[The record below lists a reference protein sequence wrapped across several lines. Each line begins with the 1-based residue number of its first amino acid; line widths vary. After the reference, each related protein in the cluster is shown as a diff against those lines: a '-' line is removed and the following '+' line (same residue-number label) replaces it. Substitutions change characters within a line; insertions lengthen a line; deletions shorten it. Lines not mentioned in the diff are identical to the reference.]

1 MEAFAKETI
10 GNSPASIKT
19 ILNEA
24 AIIAARRNNGII
36 NREIL
41 DEAWMKQLMEGHL
54 KKNADKDNIELVAWH
69 EAGHALAGLLM
80 RQDLTKASIIPSTSG
95 AGGATFITPKKLG
108 LFTVDD
114 LREQVI
120 MLYAG
125 RNAERLFAAENNM
138 TENGVTTGASND
150 IEKATGIIKKMITE
164 YGMSKKF
171 GLLNLEE
178 LDVKPDVI
186 TEEAVKLAEELN
198 EESFNMMKGNA
209 DKLKK
214 IAEKLV
220 EKETLTGKEIE
231 EIAG

>member
-1 MEAFAKETI
+1 
-10 GNSPASIKT
+10 
-19 ILNEA
+19 
-24 AIIAARRNNGII
+24 
-36 NREIL
+36 
-41 DEAWMKQLMEGHL
+41 MEGHL

-80 RQDLTKASIIPSTSG
+80 GQDLTKASIIPSTSG

-114 LREQVI
+114 LREQVV

-150 IEKATGIIKKMITE
+150 IEKGIIKKMITE

-198 EESFNMMKGNA
+198 EESFNLMKDNA

-220 EKETLTGKEIE
+220 EKETLTGKEIK